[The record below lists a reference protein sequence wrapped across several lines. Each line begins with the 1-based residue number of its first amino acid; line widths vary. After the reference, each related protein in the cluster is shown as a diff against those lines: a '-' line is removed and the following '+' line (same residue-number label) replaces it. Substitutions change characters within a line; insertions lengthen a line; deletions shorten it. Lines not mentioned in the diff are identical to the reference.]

1 MNILDDHAE
10 CYKHRVCNADFPC
23 NTCRQWSEEKRN
35 IIEKM
40 VDKAK
45 AKRVPTA
52 TLTSETDSVPS
63 EGNPTS
69 LPQASSVGSP
79 ASHPAPF
86 AGIQYVQNVPPPPFA
101 LAPVSSDWQR
111 QQEELINRLLD
122 ARFGKQM
129 DSNNNAPS
137 TSEKQRYRRF
147 DRFASSLDQDEL
159 QSESLDEGDNLV
171 RSDDILDIDSR
182 SQISDSRSHISDTRS
197 HLSDTSLDQESV
209 AATSVKGHS
218 DFQKF
223 MMKVANTLHIEAE
236 NITSDATE
244 YKSYVSNRLVSQSDK
259 VSRSGLPID
268 GAILNALS
276 EVDQEFQKKGSIK
289 TYRTSDDDK
298 YLVTR
303 EHFEKFCSTPK
314 LDENIEEGTVNVG
327 RKSSRKSVYTFKN
340 SQLKSRNNE
349 FWKIDQAARLMLRE
363 LSYSSLIVSYLDS
376 VQSQEEKT
384 EGLRAL
390 MSVMMSMA
398 DVSARIIVGSV
409 AARRSIHIDDLSFK
423 NKATENK
430 LLLQPTLGNKL
441 FCNNYFDILHSS
453 AENLRDAK
461 ETQHLIRQPF
471 TKDKSS
477 NESSNKRKHE
487 SSYSKDQSS
496 YKRRKSSK
504 TFRDSQSGRSKF
516 EKFSSSRDKGSGNQN
531 QSGFR
536 PNNSK

>member
-1 MNILDDHAE
+1 QVRCDTTNTYIYTCEFLYSDWVKTCWDGDFTEIEALDINVE
-10 CYKHRVCNADFPC
+10 CGLEENNYHVGNLYSLLEVLKGWTSQREGTDGEGLWAVLVENDISYKDLIALLAYLIDKGH
-23 NTCRQWSEEKRN
+23 KR
-35 IIEKM
+35 
-40 VDKAK
+40 
-45 AKRVPTA
+45 
-52 TLTSETDSVPS
+52 
-63 EGNPTS
+63 
-69 LPQASSVGSP
+69 ASSVQLKEAAILSGSCYIKLLTIP
-79 ASHPAPF
+79 GSGAFKVFHPVLF
-86 AGIQYVQNVPPPPFA
+86 
-101 LAPVSSDWQR
+101 
-111 QQEELINRLLD
+111 
-122 ARFGKQM
+122 
-129 DSNNNAPS
+129 
-137 TSEKQRYRRF
+137 EKC
-147 DRFASSLDQDEL
+147 
-159 QSESLDEGDNLV
+159 V
-171 RSDDILDIDSR
+171 DILKLCLTLGTSKRKR
-182 SQISDSRSHISDTRS
+182 S
-197 HLSDTSLDQESV
+197 SV
-209 AATSVKGHS
+209 SPGHS
-218 DFQKF
+218 QSK
-223 MMKVANTLHIEAE
+223 KRSKCN
-236 NITSDATE
+236 
-244 YKSYVSNRLVSQSDK
+244 KSKR
-259 VSRSGLPID
+259 
-268 GAILNALS
+268 
-276 EVDQEFQKKGSIK
+276 
-289 TYRTSDDDK
+289 
-298 YLVTR
+298 
-303 EHFEKFCSTPK
+303 
-314 LDENIEEGTVNVG
+314 
-327 RKSSRKSVYTFKN
+327 SSRKEGS
-340 SQLKSRNNE
+340 LE
-349 FWKIDQAARLMLRE
+349 IDE
-363 LSYSSLIVSYLDS
+363 
-376 VQSQEEKT
+376 SQEEKT